1 MKKNL
6 VVVLALVMLVTA
18 SCDKS
23 ENKSKKEQSPA
34 DGSDEIV
41 VSTAPTSNMDFD
53 MFHDYVVYDAPSMEE
68 PIRLRVEDYVND
80 ESSFKIQDLRS
91 ASFKDIEKIETA
103 KKWIEESK
111 KYKTAEDALLIMYI
125 SHVKEYVT
133 EKVAG
138 SASITVNLLIRDGNS
153 FDILSINRDRLRYKF
168 EVVANRFGFTTKG
181 RVGLSLDNIWY
192 NIYPLEDT
200 NQ

>member
-1 MKKNL
+1 MRKKGKTGHYEVDQSNL
-6 VVVLALVMLVTA
+6 ISRIKEDLFEIILNPT
-18 SCDKS
+18 K
-23 ENKSKKEQSPA
+23 ENIRRYTKNFINKCIHSPNK
-34 DGSDEIV
+34 V
-41 VSTAPTSNMDFD
+41 
-53 MFHDYVVYDAPSMEE
+53 
-68 PIRLRVEDYVND
+68 
-80 ESSFKIQDLRS
+80 K
-91 ASFKDIEKIETA
+91 
-103 KKWIEESK
+103 ESK

-138 SASITVNLLIRDGNS
+138 SASVTVNLLIRDGNS

-181 RVGLSLDNIWY
+181 RVGLSLDNFWY
-192 NIYPLEDT
+192 NLYPLEDT